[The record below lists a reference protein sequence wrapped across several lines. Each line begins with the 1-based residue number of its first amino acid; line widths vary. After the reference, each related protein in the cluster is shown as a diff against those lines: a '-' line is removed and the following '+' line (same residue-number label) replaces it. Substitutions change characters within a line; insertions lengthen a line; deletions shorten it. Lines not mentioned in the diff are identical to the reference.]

1 MSQQLSSNSNI
12 AMGIVIGAGFGV
24 ALGLAVFRN
33 LAIGIAVGA
42 GLGIAIGA
50 LLDRLQQQSAPPTDP
65 DSE

>member
-12 AMGIVIGAGFGV
+12 AMGIVIGTGAGV

-33 LAIGIAVGA
+33 LAVGIGVGA

-50 LLDRLQQQSAPPTDP
+50 LLDRLQSRAEPPTG
-65 DSE
+65 

>member
-1 MSQQLSSNSNI
+1 
-12 AMGIVIGAGFGV
+12 MGIVIGAGFGV

-50 LLDRLQQQSAPPTDP
+50 ILDRLQRQSAPPTDP